1 MSDLNF
7 VLLSL
12 KSRFSSTIL
21 AVLLTTFGISI
32 SIILVQFENHIKN
45 RLNNDGKKI
54 DIVVGAKGSPLQIVL
69 SSIYHIDLPT
79 GNIPFSSLKTISED
93 PLVDKVIPLALGDN
107 WKNNRIVGTTHEY
120 IEHYGAKLDKGRNW
134 QKVFEVVAG
143 SSVKI
148 NLNQKFSG
156 SHGLVDSNDVHD
168 HGEYRVV
175 GILKPT
181 GTVLDRLLL
190 TSVKSVLQIHG
201 QDIKDNEQHNHEHDK
216 HEYEKHE
223 HDKHEHEKHE
233 HDKHEHEKHKHDKH
247 EHEKHEYQLDENKHK
262 TDNHDH
268 HSEHMDDYVNN
279 NQGFIEPE
287 ITSLLITTKSPIANI
302 NLPRSINKE
311 SQLQAANPAFE
322 ITRLSTMLGLG
333 SKSFKLLSIIIMLIA
348 VLSIFTGLASNF
360 ENRLRNLAILRAI
373 GYSKVRIFKIISLE
387 GIIIVIF
394 GIIIGLCSSFL
405 VFNFLVDMIAP
416 LNNSNAKFKFS
427 FDIVIIIFLVF
438 LAGICAAFFPAY
450 KGSKVSVA
458 KQLTQ

>member
-7 VLLSL
+7 VFLSL
-12 KSRFSSTIL
+12 RSKFSSTIL

-32 SIILVQFENHIKN
+32 SIILLQFENHIKN

-93 PLVDKVIPLALGDN
+93 PLVEKVIPLALGDN

-201 QDIKDNEQHNHEHDK
+201 QDINDNEQHNHN
-216 HEYEKHE
+216 HE

-233 HDKHEHEKHKHDKH
+233 HH
-247 EHEKHEYQLDENKHK
+247 LDENKQK

-279 NQGFIEPE
+279 NQGFIKPE

-360 ENRLRNLAILRAI
+360 ENRLRDLAILRAI
-373 GYSKVRIFKIISLE
+373 GYSKARVFKIISLE

-427 FDIVIIIFLVF
+427 FDIVIIIFLVL
-438 LAGICAAFFPAY
+438 LAGLCAAFFPAY

>member
-21 AVLLTTFGISI
+21 AILLTTFGISI

-79 GNIPFSSLKTISED
+79 GNIPFSSLKTISQD
-93 PLVDKVIPLALGDN
+93 PLVEKVIPLALGDN

-168 HGEYRVV
+168 HGEYKVV

-201 QDIKDNEQHNHEHDK
+201 QDIKDNEQHNHEH
-216 HEYEKHE
+216 E

-233 HDKHEHEKHKHDKH
+233 H
-247 EHEKHEYQLDENKHK
+247 QLDENKHK

-268 HSEHMDDYVNN
+268 HSEHMDDYISN

-360 ENRLRNLAILRAI
+360 ENRLRDLAILRAI
-373 GYSKVRIFKIISLE
+373 GYSKARVFKIISLE

-416 LNNSNAKFKFS
+416 LNNSNAKFEFS
-427 FDIVIIIFLVF
+427 FEIVIIIFLVL
-438 LAGICAAFFPAY
+438 LAGLCAAFFPAY

>member
-1 MSDLNF
+1 MSDLNL

-12 KSRFSSTIL
+12 KSRLSSTVL
-21 AVLLTTFGISI
+21 AVLLTTFGILI
-32 SIILVQFENHIKN
+32 SIILVQFESHIKT

-79 GNIPFSSLKTISED
+79 GNIPYSSLKMVSED
-93 PLVDKVIPLALGDN
+93 PLVEKVIPLALGDN
-107 WKNNRIVGTTHEY
+107 WKNNRIVGTTYEY
-120 IEHYGAKLDKGRNW
+120 LEHYGAKLDKGRNW

-148 NLNQKFSG
+148 NLNQEFSG
-156 SHGLVDSNDVHD
+156 SHGLVDNNNTHD
-168 HGEYRVV
+168 HGTYRVV

-190 TSVKSVLQIHG
+190 TSLKSVLQIHG
-201 QDIKDNEQHNHEHDK
+201 QDIEDNEKHN
-216 HEYEKHE
+216 
-223 HDKHEHEKHE
+223 HE

-247 EHEKHEYQLDENKHK
+247 EHDKHEHDKHEHQLNKNNHE
-262 TDNHDH
+262 TNDYDHDH
-268 HSEHMDDYVNN
+268 NSEHKGNSVNN
-279 NQGFIEPE
+279 NQNFIEPE
-287 ITSLLITTKSPIANI
+287 ITSLLITTKSPVANI
-302 NLPRSINKE
+302 NLPRSINKQ

-322 ITRLSTMLGLG
+322 ITRLSAMLGLG

-360 ENRLRNLAILRAI
+360 ENRLRDLAILRAI
-373 GYSKVRIFKIISLE
+373 GYSKVRVFKIISLE

-394 GIIIGLCSSFL
+394 GIIIGLCASFS
-405 VFNFLVDMIAP
+405 VFNLLVDMIAP
-416 LNNSNAKFKFS
+416 LNNSNAKFNFS
-427 FDIVIIIFLVF
+427 IDIVIIIFLVF
-438 LAGICAAFFPAY
+438 LAGLFAAFFPAY

>member
-79 GNIPFSSLKTISED
+79 GNIPFSSLKTISQD
-93 PLVDKVIPLALGDN
+93 PLVEKVIPLALGDN

-168 HGEYRVV
+168 HGEYKVV

-201 QDIKDNEQHNHEHDK
+201 QDIKDNEQHNHEH
-216 HEYEKHE
+216 E

-233 HDKHEHEKHKHDKH
+233 H
-247 EHEKHEYQLDENKHK
+247 QLNENKHK

-268 HSEHMDDYVNN
+268 HSEHMDDYISN

-360 ENRLRNLAILRAI
+360 ENRLRDLAILRAI
-373 GYSKVRIFKIISLE
+373 GYSKARVFKIISLE
-387 GIIIVIF
+387 GVIIVIF

-416 LNNSNAKFKFS
+416 LNNSNAKFEFS
-427 FDIVIIIFLVF
+427 FEIVIIIFLVL
-438 LAGICAAFFPAY
+438 LAGLCAAFFPAY

>member
-79 GNIPFSSLKTISED
+79 GNIPFSSLKTISQD
-93 PLVDKVIPLALGDN
+93 PLVEKVIPLALGDN

-156 SHGLVDSNDVHD
+156 SHGLVDSNDEHD

-201 QDIKDNEQHNHEHDK
+201 QDIKDNEQHNHEH
-216 HEYEKHE
+216 E

-233 HDKHEHEKHKHDKH
+233 H
-247 EHEKHEYQLDENKHK
+247 QLDENKHK

-268 HSEHMDDYVNN
+268 HNQHMDDYVNN
-279 NQGFIEPE
+279 NQGFMEPE

-360 ENRLRNLAILRAI
+360 ENRLRDLAILRAI
-373 GYSKVRIFKIISLE
+373 GYSKARVFKIISLE
-387 GIIIVIF
+387 GVIIVIF

-416 LNNSNAKFKFS
+416 LNNSNAKFEFS
-427 FDIVIIIFLVF
+427 FEIVIIIFLVL
-438 LAGICAAFFPAY
+438 LAGLCAAFFPAY

>member
-93 PLVDKVIPLALGDN
+93 PLVEKVIPLALGDN

-120 IEHYGAKLDKGRNW
+120 IEHYDAKLDKGRNW

-156 SHGLVDSNDVHD
+156 SHGLVDGNDMHD

-201 QDIKDNEQHNHEHDK
+201 QDIKDNEQHNHEH
-216 HEYEKHE
+216 E

-233 HDKHEHEKHKHDKH
+233 H
-247 EHEKHEYQLDENKHK
+247 QLDENKHK

-268 HSEHMDDYVNN
+268 HSEHMDDYISN

-360 ENRLRNLAILRAI
+360 ENRLRDLAILRAI
-373 GYSKVRIFKIISLE
+373 GYSKARVFKIISLE

-427 FDIVIIIFLVF
+427 FDIVIIIFLVL
-438 LAGICAAFFPAY
+438 LAGLCAAFFPAY

>member
-32 SIILVQFENHIKN
+32 SIILLQFENHIKN

-93 PLVDKVIPLALGDN
+93 PLVEKVIPLALGDN

-156 SHGLVDSNDVHD
+156 SHGLVDSNAVHD

-201 QDIKDNEQHNHEHDK
+201 QDIKDNEQHNHN
-216 HEYEKHE
+216 HE
-223 HDKHEHEKHE
+223 HEKHEHEKHE
-233 HDKHEHEKHKHDKH
+233 HHP
-247 EHEKHEYQLDENKHK
+247 DENKQK

-360 ENRLRNLAILRAI
+360 ENRLRDLAILRAI
-373 GYSKVRIFKIISLE
+373 GYSKARVFKIISLE

-427 FDIVIIIFLVF
+427 FDIVIIIFLVL
-438 LAGICAAFFPAY
+438 LAGLCAAFFPAY

>member
-79 GNIPFSSLKTISED
+79 GNIPFSSLKTISQD
-93 PLVDKVIPLALGDN
+93 PLVEKVIPLALGDN

-168 HGEYRVV
+168 HGEYKVV

-201 QDIKDNEQHNHEHDK
+201 QDIKDNEQHNHEH
-216 HEYEKHE
+216 E

-233 HDKHEHEKHKHDKH
+233 H
-247 EHEKHEYQLDENKHK
+247 QLDENKHK

-268 HSEHMDDYVNN
+268 HNQHMDDYVNN
-279 NQGFIEPE
+279 NQGFMEPE

-360 ENRLRNLAILRAI
+360 ENRLRDLAILRAI
-373 GYSKVRIFKIISLE
+373 GYSKARVFKIISFE

-405 VFNFLVDMIAP
+405 VFNLLVDIIAP
-416 LNNSNAKFKFS
+416 LNNSNAKFNFS
-427 FDIVIIIFLVF
+427 IDIVIIICLVF
-438 LAGICAAFFPAY
+438 LAGLFAAFFPAY

>member
-1 MSDLNF
+1 MKDLTL

-12 KSRFSSTIL
+12 KSRLSITIL

-32 SIILVQFENHIKN
+32 SIILVQFENHVKT

-79 GNIPFSSLKTISED
+79 GNIPYSSLKTISED

-107 WKNNRIVGTTHEY
+107 WKNNRIVGTTYEY
-120 IEHYGAKLDKGRNW
+120 LEHYSAKLDKGRSW
-134 QKVFEVVAG
+134 QKEFEVVAG

-148 NLNQKFSG
+148 NLNQEISG
-156 SHGLVDSNDVHD
+156 SHGLVETNNRHD
-168 HGEYRVV
+168 HGKYRVV

-190 TSVKSVLQIHG
+190 TSLTSVLQIHG
-201 QDIKDNEQHNHEHDK
+201 QDIEDNEKNH
-216 HEYEKHE
+216 HE

-233 HDKHEHEKHKHDKH
+233 HDKHEH
-247 EHEKHEYQLDENKHK
+247 K

-268 HSEHMDDYVNN
+268 NSEQKGNSVNN
-279 NQGFIEPE
+279 NQDFIEPE
-287 ITSLLITTKSPIANI
+287 ITSLLITTKSPVANI
-302 NLPRSINKE
+302 NLPRSINKQT
-311 SQLQAANPAFE
+311 QLQAANPAFE
-322 ITRLSTMLGLG
+322 ITRLSAMLGIG

-360 ENRLRNLAILRAI
+360 ENRLRDLAILRAI
-373 GYSKVRIFKIISLE
+373 GYSKARVFKIISFE

-405 VFNFLVDMIAP
+405 VFNLLVDIIAP
-416 LNNSNAKFKFS
+416 LNNSNAKFNFS
-427 FDIVIIIFLVF
+427 IDIVIIICLVF
-438 LAGICAAFFPAY
+438 LAGLFAAFFPAY

>member
-1 MSDLNF
+1 MKDINL

-12 KSRFSSTIL
+12 KSRLSSTIL

-32 SIILVQFENHIKN
+32 SIILVQFENHIKT

-79 GNIPFSSLKTISED
+79 GNIPYSSLKTISED

-107 WKNNRIVGTTHEY
+107 WKNNRIVGTTYEY
-120 IEHYGAKLDKGRNW
+120 LEHYGAKLDNGRNW
-134 QKVFEVVAG
+134 QKEFEVVAG

-148 NLNQKFSG
+148 NLNQEFSG
-156 SHGLVDSNDVHD
+156 SHGLVDSNNSHD
-168 HGEYRVV
+168 HGKYRVV

-190 TSVKSVLQIHG
+190 TSLKSVLQIHG
-201 QDIKDNEQHNHEHDK
+201 QDIEDNEKHHHDHDK
-216 HEYEKHE
+216 HEHEKHE

-233 HDKHEHEKHKHDKH
+233 HDKHEHQQNK
-247 EHEKHEYQLDENKHK
+247 NKHK

-268 HSEHMDDYVNN
+268 NSEQKGNSVNN
-279 NQGFIEPE
+279 NQDFIEPE
-287 ITSLLITTKSPIANI
+287 ITSLLITTKSPVANI
-302 NLPRSINKE
+302 NLPRSINKQ

-322 ITRLSTMLGLG
+322 ITRLSAMLGLG

-360 ENRLRNLAILRAI
+360 ENRLRDLAILRAI
-373 GYSKVRIFKIISLE
+373 GYSKARVFKIISLE

-405 VFNFLVDMIAP
+405 VFNLLVDIIAP
-416 LNNSNAKFKFS
+416 LNNSNAKFNFS
-427 FDIVIIIFLVF
+427 IDIVIIICLVF
-438 LAGICAAFFPAY
+438 LAGLFAAFFPAY

>member
-12 KSRFSSTIL
+12 RSRFSSTIL

-32 SIILVQFENHIKN
+32 SIILLQFENHIKN

-93 PLVDKVIPLALGDN
+93 PLVEKVIPLALGDN

-201 QDIKDNEQHNHEHDK
+201 QDIKDNEQHNHN
-216 HEYEKHE
+216 HE

-233 HDKHEHEKHKHDKH
+233 HH
-247 EHEKHEYQLDENKHK
+247 LDENKQK

-287 ITSLLITTKSPIANI
+287 ITSLLVTTKSPIANI

-360 ENRLRNLAILRAI
+360 ENRLRDLAILRAI
-373 GYSKVRIFKIISLE
+373 GYSKARVFKIISLE

-427 FDIVIIIFLVF
+427 FDIVIIIFLVL
-438 LAGICAAFFPAY
+438 LAGLCAAFFPAY

>member
-1 MSDLNF
+1 MSDLNL

-12 KSRFSSTIL
+12 KSRLSSTIL

-32 SIILVQFENHIKN
+32 SIILVQFENHIKT

-54 DIVVGAKGSPLQIVL
+54 DIVIGAKGSPLQIVL

-79 GNIPFSSLKTISED
+79 GNIPHSSLKTISED

-107 WKNNRIVGTTHEY
+107 WKNNRIVGTTYEY
-120 IEHYGAKLDKGRNW
+120 LEHYGAKLDKGRNW
-134 QKVFEVVAG
+134 QKEFEVVAG

-148 NLNQKFSG
+148 NLNQEFSG
-156 SHGLVDSNDVHD
+156 SHGLIDGNNSHD
-168 HGEYRVV
+168 HGKYRVV

-190 TSVKSVLQIHG
+190 TSLKSVLQIHG
-201 QDIKDNEQHNHEHDK
+201 QDIEDNEKYH
-216 HEYEKHE
+216 HE
-223 HDKHEHEKHE
+223 HDKHEHENHE
-233 HDKHEHEKHKHDKH
+233 HDKHEHEKHKHQPNK
-247 EHEKHEYQLDENKHK
+247 NKHK
-262 TDNHDH
+262 TDDHDH
-268 HSEHMDDYVNN
+268 NSEQKSNSVNN
-279 NQGFIEPE
+279 NQDFIEPE

-302 NLPRSINKE
+302 NLPRSINKQ

-322 ITRLSTMLGLG
+322 ITRLSAMLGIG

-360 ENRLRNLAILRAI
+360 ENRLRDLAILRAI
-373 GYSKVRIFKIISLE
+373 GYSKARVFKIISFE

-405 VFNFLVDMIAP
+405 VFNLLVDIIAP
-416 LNNSNAKFKFS
+416 LNNSNAKFNFS
-427 FDIVIIIFLVF
+427 IDIVIIICLVF
-438 LAGICAAFFPAY
+438 LAGLFAAFFPAY

>member
-79 GNIPFSSLKTISED
+79 GNIPFSSLKTISQD
-93 PLVDKVIPLALGDN
+93 PLVEKVIPLALGDN

-168 HGEYRVV
+168 HGEYKVV

-201 QDIKDNEQHNHEHDK
+201 QDIKDNEQHNHEH
-216 HEYEKHE
+216 E

-233 HDKHEHEKHKHDKH
+233 H
-247 EHEKHEYQLDENKHK
+247 QLNENKHK

-268 HSEHMDDYVNN
+268 HSEHMDDYISN

-360 ENRLRNLAILRAI
+360 ENRLRDLAILRAI
-373 GYSKVRIFKIISLE
+373 GYSKARVFKIISLE
-387 GIIIVIF
+387 GVIIVIF

-427 FDIVIIIFLVF
+427 FDMVIIIFLVL
-438 LAGICAAFFPAY
+438 LAGLCASFFPAY

>member
-1 MSDLNF
+1 MNDLNL

-12 KSRFSSTIL
+12 KSRLSSSIL

-32 SIILVQFENHIKN
+32 SIILVQFENHIKT

-79 GNIPFSSLKTISED
+79 GNIPYSSLKTISED

-107 WKNNRIVGTTHEY
+107 WKNNRIVGTTYEY
-120 IEHYGAKLDKGRNW
+120 LEHYGAKLDKGRSW

-148 NLNQKFSG
+148 NLNQEISG
-156 SHGLVDSNDVHD
+156 SHGLVDSNNRHD
-168 HGEYRVV
+168 HGKYRVV

-190 TSVKSVLQIHG
+190 TSLKSVLQIHG
-201 QDIKDNEQHNHEHDK
+201 QDIEDNEKHHHEHDK
-216 HEYEKHE
+216 HEHDKHE
-223 HDKHEHEKHE
+223 HEKHEHEKHE
-233 HDKHEHEKHKHDKH
+233 HDKHEHEKH
-247 EHEKHEYQLDENKHK
+247 EHEKHEHQINKNKHK

-268 HSEHMDDYVNN
+268 NSEQKGNSVNN
-279 NQGFIEPE
+279 NQDFIEPE
-287 ITSLLITTKSPIANI
+287 ITSLLITTKSPVANI
-302 NLPRSINKE
+302 NLPRSINKQ

-322 ITRLSTMLGLG
+322 ITRLSAMLGLG

-360 ENRLRNLAILRAI
+360 ENRLRDLAILRAI
-373 GYSKVRIFKIISLE
+373 GYSKARVFKIISLE

-405 VFNFLVDMIAP
+405 VFNLLVDIIAP
-416 LNNSNAKFKFS
+416 LNNSNAKFNFS
-427 FDIVIIIFLVF
+427 IDIVIIICLVF
-438 LAGICAAFFPAY
+438 LAGLFAAFFPAY

>member
-21 AVLLTTFGISI
+21 AILLTTFGISI

-79 GNIPFSSLKTISED
+79 GNIPYSSLKTISED

-107 WKNNRIVGTTHEY
+107 WKNNRIVGTTYEY
-120 IEHYGAKLDKGRNW
+120 LEHYGAKLDKGRSW

-148 NLNQKFSG
+148 NLNQEISG
-156 SHGLVDSNDVHD
+156 SHGLVESNNRHD
-168 HGEYRVV
+168 HGMYRVV

-190 TSVKSVLQIHG
+190 TSMKSVLQIHG
-201 QDIKDNEQHNHEHDK
+201 QDIEDNEK
-216 HEYEKHE
+216 HHHE

-233 HDKHEHEKHKHDKH
+233 HDKHEHKLNK
-247 EHEKHEYQLDENKHK
+247 NKHK

-268 HSEHMDDYVNN
+268 NSEQKGNSVNN
-279 NQGFIEPE
+279 NQDFIEPE
-287 ITSLLITTKSPIANI
+287 ITSLLITTKSPVANI
-302 NLPRSINKE
+302 NLPRSINKK

-322 ITRLSTMLGLG
+322 ITRLSAMLGLG

-348 VLSIFTGLASNF
+348 ILSIFTGLASNF
-360 ENRLRNLAILRAI
+360 ENRLRDLAILRAI
-373 GYSKVRIFKIISLE
+373 GYSKARVFKIISLE
-387 GIIIVIF
+387 GIIIVSF

-405 VFNFLVDMIAP
+405 VFNLLVDIIAP
-416 LNNSNAKFKFS
+416 LNNSNAKFNFS
-427 FDIVIIIFLVF
+427 IDIVIIIFLVL
-438 LAGICAAFFPAY
+438 LAGLFAAFFPAY

>member
-1 MSDLNF
+1 MNDLNL

-12 KSRFSSTIL
+12 KSRLSSSIL

-32 SIILVQFENHIKN
+32 SIILVQFENHIKT

-79 GNIPFSSLKTISED
+79 GNIPYSSLKTISDD

-107 WKNNRIVGTTHEY
+107 WKNNRIVGTTYEY
-120 IEHYGAKLDKGRNW
+120 LEHYGAKLDKGRSW

-148 NLNQKFSG
+148 NLNQEISG
-156 SHGLVDSNDVHD
+156 SHGLVDSNNKHD
-168 HGEYRVV
+168 HGKYRVV

-190 TSVKSVLQIHG
+190 TSLKSVLQIHG
-201 QDIKDNEQHNHEHDK
+201 QDIEDNEKHHHEHD
-216 HEYEKHE
+216 KHE

-233 HDKHEHEKHKHDKH
+233 HDKHEHDKH
-247 EHEKHEYQLDENKHK
+247 EHEKHEHEKHEHQINKNKHK

-268 HSEHMDDYVNN
+268 NSEQKGNSVNN
-279 NQGFIEPE
+279 NQDFIEPE
-287 ITSLLITTKSPIANI
+287 ITSLLITTKSPVANI
-302 NLPRSINKE
+302 NLPRSINKQ

-322 ITRLSTMLGLG
+322 ITRLSAMLGLG
-333 SKSFKLLSIIIMLIA
+333 SMSFKLLSIIIMLIA

-360 ENRLRNLAILRAI
+360 ENRLRDLAILRAI
-373 GYSKVRIFKIISLE
+373 GYSKARVFKIISLE
-387 GIIIVIF
+387 GIIIVIL
-394 GIIIGLCSSFL
+394 GIIIGLCTSFL
-405 VFNFLVDMIAP
+405 VFNLLVDIITP
-416 LNNSNAKFKFS
+416 LNNSNAKFNFS
-427 FDIVIIIFLVF
+427 IDIVIIFCLVF
-438 LAGICAAFFPAY
+438 LAGLFAAFFPAY

>member
-79 GNIPFSSLKTISED
+79 GNIPFSSLKTISQD
-93 PLVDKVIPLALGDN
+93 PLVEKVIPLALGDN
-107 WKNNRIVGTTHEY
+107 WKNNRIVGTTYEY
-120 IEHYGAKLDKGRNW
+120 LEHYGAKLDKGRNW

-168 HGEYRVV
+168 HGEYKVV

-201 QDIKDNEQHNHEHDK
+201 QDIKDNEQHNHEH
-216 HEYEKHE
+216 E

-233 HDKHEHEKHKHDKH
+233 H
-247 EHEKHEYQLDENKHK
+247 QLDENKHK

-268 HSEHMDDYVNN
+268 HSEHMDDYISN

-360 ENRLRNLAILRAI
+360 ENRLRDLAILRAI
-373 GYSKVRIFKIISLE
+373 GYSKTRVFKIISLE

-405 VFNFLVDMIAP
+405 VFNLLVDIIAP
-416 LNNSNAKFKFS
+416 LNNSNAKFNFS
-427 FDIVIIIFLVF
+427 IDIVIIICLVF
-438 LAGICAAFFPAY
+438 LAGLFAAFFPAY

>member
-1 MSDLNF
+1 MSDVNL

-12 KSRFSSTIL
+12 KSRLSSTIL

-32 SIILVQFENHIKN
+32 SIILVQFENHIKT

-79 GNIPFSSLKTISED
+79 GNIPYSSLKKISED

-107 WKNNRIVGTTHEY
+107 WKNNRIVGTTYEY
-120 IEHYGAKLDKGRNW
+120 LEHYDAKLGKGRNW
-134 QKVFEVVAG
+134 QKEFEVVAG

-148 NLNQKFSG
+148 NLNQEFSG
-156 SHGLVDSNDVHD
+156 SHGLVDSNNSHD
-168 HGEYRVV
+168 HGKYRVV

-190 TSVKSVLQIHG
+190 TSMKSVLQIHG
-201 QDIKDNEQHNHEHDK
+201 QDIKDSEKHNHEHDGHEHDK
-216 HEYEKHE
+216 HGHDEHKDEKHE
-223 HDKHEHEKHE
+223 HDKHGHDEHAHERHE
-233 HDKHEHEKHKHDKH
+233 H
-247 EHEKHEYQLDENKHK
+247 QLNENKDK
-262 TDNHDH
+262 TDNNDH
-268 HSEHMDDYVNN
+268 HSEHNQNSVNN

-287 ITSLLITTKSPIANI
+287 ITSLLITTKSPVANI
-302 NLPRSINKE
+302 NLPRAINRE
-311 SQLQAANPAFE
+311 SQLQAANPALE
-322 ITRLSTMLGLG
+322 ITRLSAMLGLG

-360 ENRLRNLAILRAI
+360 ENRLRDLAILRAI
-373 GYSKVRIFKIISLE
+373 GYSKERVFKIISLE

-405 VFNFLVDMIAP
+405 VFNLLVEMIAP
-416 LNNSNAKFKFS
+416 LNNSNAKFNFS
-427 FDIVIIIFLVF
+427 IDIVIIIFLVF
-438 LAGICAAFFPAY
+438 LAGLFAAFFPAY

>member
-1 MSDLNF
+1 MKDINL

-12 KSRFSSTIL
+12 KSRLSSTIL

-32 SIILVQFENHIKN
+32 SIILVQFENHIKT

-79 GNIPFSSLKTISED
+79 GNIPYSSLKTISED

-107 WKNNRIVGTTHEY
+107 WKNNRIVGTTYEY
-120 IEHYGAKLDKGRNW
+120 LEHYGAKLDKGRNW

-148 NLNQKFSG
+148 NLNQEISG
-156 SHGLVDSNDVHD
+156 SHGLVDSNNRHD
-168 HGEYRVV
+168 HGKYRVV

-190 TSVKSVLQIHG
+190 TSLKSVLQIHG
-201 QDIKDNEQHNHEHDK
+201 QDIEDNEKHHHEHDK
-216 HEYEKHE
+216 HEHDKHE
-223 HDKHEHEKHE
+223 HDKHEHEK
-233 HDKHEHEKHKHDKH
+233 KHEKH
-247 EHEKHEYQLDENKHK
+247 EHEKHEHQLNKNKHK

-268 HSEHMDDYVNN
+268 NSEQKGNSVNN
-279 NQGFIEPE
+279 NQDFIEPE
-287 ITSLLITTKSPIANI
+287 ITSLLITTKSPVANI
-302 NLPRSINKE
+302 NLPRSINKQ

-322 ITRLSTMLGLG
+322 ITRLSAMLGLG

-360 ENRLRNLAILRAI
+360 ENRLRDLAILRAI
-373 GYSKVRIFKIISLE
+373 GYSKARVFKIISLE

-405 VFNFLVDMIAP
+405 VFNLLVDIIAP
-416 LNNSNAKFKFS
+416 LNNSNAKFNFS
-427 FDIVIIIFLVF
+427 IDIVIIICLVF
-438 LAGICAAFFPAY
+438 LAGLFAAFFPAY

>member
-93 PLVDKVIPLALGDN
+93 PLVEKVIPLALGDN

-120 IEHYGAKLDKGRNW
+120 IEHYGAKLDKGRSW

-156 SHGLVDSNDVHD
+156 SHGLVDSNDMHD

-201 QDIKDNEQHNHEHDK
+201 QDIKHNEQHNHEHDK
-216 HEYEKHE
+216 HE
-223 HDKHEHEKHE
+223 HEKHG
-233 HDKHEHEKHKHDKH
+233 H
-247 EHEKHEYQLDENKHK
+247 QLDENKHK

-360 ENRLRNLAILRAI
+360 ENRLRDLAILRAI
-373 GYSKVRIFKIISLE
+373 GYSKARVFKIISLE

-438 LAGICAAFFPAY
+438 LAGLCAAFFPAY

>member
-79 GNIPFSSLKTISED
+79 GNIPFSSLKTISQD
-93 PLVDKVIPLALGDN
+93 PLVEKVIPLALGDN

-168 HGEYRVV
+168 HGEYKVV

-201 QDIKDNEQHNHEHDK
+201 QDIKDNEQHNHEH
-216 HEYEKHE
+216 E

-233 HDKHEHEKHKHDKH
+233 H
-247 EHEKHEYQLDENKHK
+247 QLNENKHK

-268 HSEHMDDYVNN
+268 HSEHMDDYISN

-360 ENRLRNLAILRAI
+360 ENRLRDLAILRAI
-373 GYSKVRIFKIISLE
+373 GYSKARVFKIISLE

-416 LNNSNAKFKFS
+416 LNNSNAKFEFS
-427 FDIVIIIFLVF
+427 FEIVIIIFLVL
-438 LAGICAAFFPAY
+438 LAGLCAAFFPAY

>member
-1 MSDLNF
+1 MKDLTL

-12 KSRFSSTIL
+12 KSRLSSTIL

-32 SIILVQFENHIKN
+32 SIILVQFENHVKT

-79 GNIPFSSLKTISED
+79 GNIPYSSLKTISED

-107 WKNNRIVGTTHEY
+107 WKNNRIVGTTYEY
-120 IEHYGAKLDKGRNW
+120 LEHYSAKLDKGRSW
-134 QKVFEVVAG
+134 QKEFEVVAG

-148 NLNQKFSG
+148 NLNQEISG
-156 SHGLVDSNDVHD
+156 SHGLVETNNRHD
-168 HGEYRVV
+168 HGKYRVV

-190 TSVKSVLQIHG
+190 TSLTSVLQIHG
-201 QDIKDNEQHNHEHDK
+201 QDIEDNEKNH
-216 HEYEKHE
+216 HE

-233 HDKHEHEKHKHDKH
+233 HDKHEH
-247 EHEKHEYQLDENKHK
+247 K

-268 HSEHMDDYVNN
+268 NSEQKGNSVNN
-279 NQGFIEPE
+279 NQDFIEPE
-287 ITSLLITTKSPIANI
+287 ITSLLITTKSPVANI
-302 NLPRSINKE
+302 NLPRSINKQT
-311 SQLQAANPAFE
+311 QLQAANPAFE
-322 ITRLSTMLGLG
+322 ITRLSAMLGIG

-360 ENRLRNLAILRAI
+360 ENRLRDLAILRAI
-373 GYSKVRIFKIISLE
+373 GYSKTRVFKIISLE

-405 VFNFLVDMIAP
+405 VFNLLVDIIAP
-416 LNNSNAKFKFS
+416 LNNSNAKFNFS
-427 FDIVIIIFLVF
+427 IDIVIIICLVF
-438 LAGICAAFFPAY
+438 LAGLFAAFFPAY